1 MVGKNS
7 EVREVVTEA
16 RFAEPSNDS
25 LIIQYNVRGQW
36 GSRFIATDVSGEFCG
51 IALILDEFD
60 LLPKIVLSLKIV
72 LWLEIRYS
80 VVVHKL

>member
-36 GSRFIATDVSGEFCG
+36 GVVFIATHVSGEFCDR
-51 IALILDEFD
+51 ILIICMKTFSFPHCIEVID
-60 LLPKIVLSLKIV
+60 KI
-72 LWLEIRYS
+72 
-80 VVVHKL
+80 